1 MDLLIPDELTRFI
14 AQVVVIVAVSR
25 VVGLGTRWIRQPMVI
40 AEITAG
46 ILLGPSLLGWLFP
59 DVSASLFTA
68 GSMGILKMV
77 SQFGLV
83 LFMFII
89 GLELDPQLLRGR
101 GHTSVAISHTSIV
114 LPFVL
119 GVLLAIYLHPRYSDE
134 SVPFLAFALFLG
146 AAMSITAFP
155 VLARILSERRLLRTR
170 VGSVTITCAAVDDV
184 TAWCILAFVV
194 AVARST
200 GLLNAVYTTLVALAY
215 IAAMIWLVRPL
226 LVRMAARVANRE
238 SMSQNLLAVVLVM
251 LLASSWISELIGI
264 HALFGAFLFGAILP
278 KGQGFAH
285 ALLEKLEDL
294 VLVALLPLFFA
305 YSGLRTQIGLLDTSE
320 AWLVC
325 GLIIAVACAGK
336 FGGSA
341 VAARLTG
348 LSWREANALGI
359 LMNTRGLM
367 ELIVLNIGLDLGV
380 ISPLIFSMMVLMALF
395 TTFITTPLLERIYP
409 VEELS
414 RELVDLVGVD
424 QAAQPAA
431 PAAMGG
437 FTVLMCVADERSGPG
452 LVNLARAFGGDAR
465 DRQAQLYALQLVAPS
480 SRVSPHTSD
489 VEQRAATTLA
499 PLLERARS
507 LDVQVRAISFVSP
520 EPARDICN
528 VAEVRGADLILLG
541 WHKPVLS
548 QTMLGGVVHDVLDH
562 APTTVG
568 VFADR
573 GLTQVRR
580 ILVPFQG
587 SAHDRGALALA
598 QRLLISRNAEVTIL
612 HVVPPERSDDEQ
624 ELGARAMA
632 QHVFGE
638 PTGGQVRVE
647 IVKHAFPADAALEES
662 ARGYDLVIVGLGRE
676 WGLEQRQ
683 FGVHPE
689 RLMRDCSTSLLVVRH
704 QPRQLARAQ
713 LAGDLAGELS
723 RDLVRDAGK
732 RDA

>member
-1 MDLLIPDELTRFI
+1 MELLIPDALTRFI
-14 AQVVVIVAVSR
+14 AQVVVIIAVSR
-25 VVGLGTRWIRQPMVI
+25 LVGLVTRWIRQPMVI
-40 AEITAG
+40 AEIAAG

-59 DVSASLFTA
+59 EVSASLFDA
-68 GSMGILKMV
+68 SSLGILKMV
-77 SQFGLV
+77 SQLGLI

-101 GHTSVAISHTSIV
+101 GHASVAISHTSIV
-114 LPFVL
+114 LPFAL
-119 GVLLAIYLHPRYSDE
+119 GVLLAFYLHPRYSDD
-134 SVPFLAFALFLG
+134 SVSFLAFALFLG

-170 VGSVTITCAAVDDV
+170 VGSLTIACAAVDDV

-194 AVARST
+194 AVARAT
-200 GLLNAVYTTLVALAY
+200 GLGAAVYTTLIALAY

-226 LVRMAARVANRE
+226 IVRMAARVANRE

-251 LLASSWISELIGI
+251 LLASSWITELIGI

-294 VLVALLPLFFA
+294 VLVAFLPLFFA
-305 YSGLRTQIGLLDTSE
+305 YSGLRTQIGLLDSTQ

-325 GLIIAVACAGK
+325 GLVIAVACAGK
-336 FGGSA
+336 FGGSFI
-341 VAARLTG
+341 AARLTG
-348 LSWREANALGI
+348 LSWRESGALGV

-409 VEELS
+409 DEELA
-414 RELVDLVGVD
+414 RDLI
-424 QAAQPAA
+424 QAVEPPA
-431 PAAMGG
+431 PAPAPG

-452 LVNLARAFGGDAR
+452 LVNLARAFAGSE
-465 DRQAQLYALQLVAPS
+465 RQGQLYALQLVAPS
-480 SRVSPHTSD
+480 SRVSSQAST
-489 VEQRAATTLA
+489 VEHRAAATLA
-499 PLLERARS
+499 PLLERART
-507 LDVQVRAISFVSP
+507 LEVPVRAISFVSP

-528 VAEVRGADLILLG
+528 VADVRGADLILLG

-548 QTMLGGVVHDVLDH
+548 QTMLGGVVHDVLEH
-562 APTTVG
+562 APTAVG

-580 ILVPFQG
+580 VLVPFQG

-598 QRLLISRNAEVTIL
+598 HRLLIGHDVEVTIL
-612 HVVPPERSDDEQ
+612 HVVSPGRGSDAG
-624 ELGARAMA
+624 ELGAREMA

-638 PTGGQVRVE
+638 PAGGQVRME
-647 IVKHAFPADAALEES
+647 IVPHASPADAALEES

-704 QPRQLARAQ
+704 QPAQIARAA
-713 LAGDLAGELS
+713 LAAELPRGE
-723 RDLVRDAGK
+723 A
-732 RDA
+732 

>member
-1 MDLLIPDELTRFI
+1 MLAFSPMDLLIPDALTRFI
-14 AQVVVIVAVSR
+14 AQVVVIIAVSR
-25 VVGLGTRWIRQPMVI
+25 LVGLGTRWIRQPMVI

-59 DVSASLFTA
+59 EVSASLFEA
-68 GSMGILKMV
+68 SSLGLLKMV
-77 SQFGLV
+77 SQLGLI

-89 GLELDPQLLRGR
+89 GLEIDPQLLRGR

-119 GVLLAIYLHPRYSDE
+119 GVLLALYLHPRYSDE
-134 SVPFLAFALFLG
+134 SVSFLAFALFLG

-170 VGSVTITCAAVDDV
+170 VGSLTIACAAVDDV

-200 GLLNAVYTTLVALAY
+200 GMGNAVYTTVIALSY

-251 LLASSWISELIGI
+251 LLASSWITELIGI

-294 VLVALLPLFFA
+294 VLVAFLPLFFA
-305 YSGLRTQIGLLDTSE
+305 YSGLRTQIGLLDSAQ

-336 FGGSA
+336 FGGS
-341 VAARLTG
+341 VIAARLTG
-348 LSWREANALGI
+348 LSWRESNALGV

-395 TTFITTPLLERIYP
+395 TTFITTPLLQRIYP
-409 VEELS
+409 NEELS
-414 RELVDLVGVD
+414 RDLVDLI
-424 QAAQPAA
+424 QAVEPPA
-431 PAAMGG
+431 PAPAPG

-452 LVNLARAFGGDAR
+452 LVNLARAFVGS
-465 DRQAQLYALQLVAPS
+465 DRQRQGQLYALQLVAPS

-489 VEQRAATTLA
+489 AEHRAATTLA

-507 LDVQVRAISFVSP
+507 LDLQVRPISFVSP

-548 QTMLGGVVHDVLDH
+548 QTMLGGVVHDVLEH
-562 APTTVG
+562 APTAVG

-587 SAHDRGALALA
+587 SAHDRGALAMA
-598 QRLLISRNAEVTIL
+598 QRLLIGRDAEVTIL
-612 HVVPPERSDDEQ
+612 HVVPPERGDDEQ

-638 PTGGQVRVE
+638 PAGGQVRME
-647 IVKHAFPADAALEES
+647 IVKHASPADAALEES

-676 WGLEQRQ
+676 WGLEQRH

-704 QPRQLARAQ
+704 QPAQIARAA
-713 LAGDLAGELS
+713 LASDLRRS
-723 RDLVRDAGK
+723 DA
-732 RDA
+732 

>member
-1 MDLLIPDELTRFI
+1 MDLLLPDGLTRFI
-14 AQVVVIVAVSR
+14 AQVVVIIAVSR
-25 VVGLGTRWIRQPMVI
+25 LVGLGTRWMRQPMVI

-59 DVSASLFTA
+59 EVSASLFDV
-68 GSMGILKMV
+68 SSLGILKMV
-77 SQFGLV
+77 SQLGLL

-101 GHTSVAISHTSIV
+101 GHTSIAISHTSIV

-119 GVLLAIYLHPRYSDE
+119 GVLLAVYLHPRYSDE
-134 SVPFLAFALFLG
+134 SVSFLAFALFLG

-170 VGSVTITCAAVDDV
+170 VGSVAIACAAIDDV

-200 GLLNAVYTTLVALAY
+200 GVGSAVYTTLVALSY

-226 LVRMAARVANRE
+226 LVRMAVRVATRE
-238 SMSQNLLAVVLVM
+238 SMSQNLLAVVLIM
-251 LLASSWISELIGI
+251 LLASSWITELIGI

-294 VLVALLPLFFA
+294 VLVAFLPLFFA
-305 YSGLRTQIGLLDTSE
+305 YSGLRTQIGLLDSTE
-320 AWLVC
+320 AWLIC

-348 LSWREANALGI
+348 LSWRESNALGV

-395 TTFITTPLLERIYP
+395 TTFITTPLLQRIYP
-409 VEELS
+409 DEELS
-414 RELVDLVGVD
+414 RDLIDLADRVRLD
-424 QAAQPAA
+424 QATEPPA
-431 PAAMGG
+431 PAPAPG

-452 LVNLARAFGGDAR
+452 LVTLARAFVGSAR
-465 DRQAQLYALQLVAPS
+465 DRQGQLYALQLVAPS
-480 SRVSPHTSD
+480 SRVSPSD
-489 VEQRAATTLA
+489 AEHRAATTLA
-499 PLLERARS
+499 PLFERARS
-507 LDVQVRAISFVSP
+507 LDVPVRAISFVSP

-528 VAEVRGADLILLG
+528 VAEVRGVDLILLG

-548 QTMLGGVVHDVLDH
+548 QTMLGGVVHGVLEH
-562 APTTVG
+562 APTDVG

-587 SAHDRGALALA
+587 STHDRGALALA
-598 QRLLISRNAEVTIL
+598 HRLLIGHDAEVTIL
-612 HVVPPERSDDEQ
+612 HVVPPERGGDEQ

-632 QHVFGE
+632 QHIFGE
-638 PTGGQVRVE
+638 PAGGRVRME
-647 IVKHAFPADAALEES
+647 IVAHASPADAALEES

-676 WGLEQRQ
+676 WGLEQRH

-704 QPRQLARAQ
+704 QPAELASAA
-713 LAGDLAGELS
+713 LAGDLPAEPSG
-723 RDLVRDAGK
+723 DPGNRDA
-732 RDA
+732 